1 MEAAL
6 RHVYTNA
13 DARAGSA
20 HARVA
25 LVSGLQTTPSG
36 IYTNVVCILK

>member
-1 MEAAL
+1 MEATL
-6 RHVYTNA
+6 RHMYTNA

-25 LVSGLQTTPSG
+25 SRMLLDVTRSFLVE
-36 IYTNVVCILK
+36 YTRSH